1 MLAVQVIDK
10 SGPGKIHEVILV
22 HKKALNSSKANNDF
36 YLELNIFPRSMLF
49 QGDLPLNTP
58 YKYVSMVVRDCSVAI
73 LKGKWCGQRY
83 SALCNI
89 PLRVRFLLSQPFFSR
104 IDKEENLLFK
114 YIVSFEHILLCI
126 LPGLGKKRRSFNCE
140 LICQKV

>member
-1 MLAVQVIDK
+1 
-10 SGPGKIHEVILV
+10 
-22 HKKALNSSKANNDF
+22 
-36 YLELNIFPRSMLF
+36 MLF

-73 LKGKWCGQRY
+73 LKSKWCGLWY

-89 PLRVRFLLSQPFFSR
+89 PLSVLFLLSQSFFSR
-104 IDKEENLLFK
+104 IDKEENLLFG
-114 YIVSFEHILLCI
+114 YIFSFVHILMCI
-126 LPGLGKKRRSFNCE
+126 LPGLGKKRRSLNCE